1 MSNTNQIEKDIAYCI
16 DILDLS
22 NNQIGE
28 ILRACEQLGN
38 ISVEYFCE
46 EFIFGSRENSE
57 EIDPEEVNRLHDS
70 DYLSI
75 AEFNNLHWR
84 SH

>member
-1 MSNTNQIEKDIAYCI
+1 MEKDIAYCI
-16 DILDLS
+16 DNLELS
-22 NNQIGE
+22 NDQIGE

-46 EFIFGSRENSE
+46 EFIFGGRDNPE
-57 EIDPEEVNRLHDS
+57 ELDPEEVNRLHDS

>member
-1 MSNTNQIEKDIAYCI
+1 MSKTKRLEKDIAYCI

-22 NNQIGE
+22 NTQIGE

-46 EFIFGSRENSE
+46 EFIFGGRDNPQELA
-57 EIDPEEVNRLHDS
+57 PEEVNRLHDS
-70 DYLSI
+70 NYLSI

>member
-1 MSNTNQIEKDIAYCI
+1 MKTEQMERDIAFCI
-16 DILDLS
+16 DELDLS
-22 NNQIGE
+22 NEQIGE

-57 EIDPEEVNRLHDS
+57 ELDPEEINRLHNS
-70 DYLSI
+70 DYLNI

>member
-1 MSNTNQIEKDIAYCI
+1 MQSIEN
-16 DILDLS
+16 DLNFCLETLGLNDS
-22 NNQIGE
+22 QTDE
-28 ILRACEQLGN
+28 ILNC
-38 ISVEYFCE
+38 CE

-57 EIDPEEVNRLHDS
+57 ELDPEEINRLHDS
-70 DYLSI
+70 NYLSI

>member
-1 MSNTNQIEKDIAYCI
+1 MQTIETDLQFCLETLG
-16 DILDLS
+16 LDDK
-22 NNQIGE
+22 QTDE
-28 ILRACEQLGN
+28 ILNCCENLGA

-46 EFIFGSRENSE
+46 EFIFGARESDTQDY
-57 EIDPEEVNRLHDS
+57 DPEEINRLHDS

>member
-1 MSNTNQIEKDIAYCI
+1 MQTIEN
-16 DILDLS
+16 DL
-22 NNQIGE
+22 NFCLETLGLNDKQTDE
-28 ILRACEQLGN
+28 ILNVCENLGA
-38 ISVEYFCE
+38 IPVEYFWE
-46 EFIFGSRENSE
+46 EFIFGGRATPQEL
-57 EIDPEEVNRLHDS
+57 DPEEVNRLHDS

>member
-1 MSNTNQIEKDIAYCI
+1 MQTIET
-16 DILDLS
+16 DLQFCLETLGL
-22 NNQIGE
+22 NDKQTDE
-28 ILRACEQLGN
+28 ILNCCENLGA
-38 ISVEYFCE
+38 IPVEYFCE

-57 EIDPEEVNRLHDS
+57 ELDPEEINRLHDS

>member
-1 MSNTNQIEKDIAYCI
+1 MQTIETDLQFCLETLG
-16 DILDLS
+16 LDDK
-22 NNQIGE
+22 QTDE
-28 ILRACEQLGN
+28 ILNCCENLGA
-38 ISVEYFCE
+38 IAVEYFCE
-46 EFIFGSRENSE
+46 EFIFGARESDTQDY
-57 EIDPEEVNRLHDS
+57 DPEEINRLHDS